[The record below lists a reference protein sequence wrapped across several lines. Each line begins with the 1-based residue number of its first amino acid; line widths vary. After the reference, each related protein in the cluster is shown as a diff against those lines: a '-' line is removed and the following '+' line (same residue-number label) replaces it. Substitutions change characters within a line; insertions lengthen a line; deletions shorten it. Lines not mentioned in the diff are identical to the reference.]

1 MKARSTR
8 PIAHTSVSRRYQ
20 TVIPSQIRDKFHIRE
35 GTRIAWIDK
44 GESIEIV
51 PLPDQPWKVFRGSGK
66 FGIDYLQVLTQYR
79 KEERERRNKGPMGM
93 NRGLLEGASDTK
105 ESVRE
110 EERGEGSDKQE
121 RT

>member
-1 MKARSTR
+1 LRTRSTR

-20 TVIPSQIRDKFHIRE
+20 TVVPSKIRDKFHIRE

-51 PLPDQPWKVFRGSGK
+51 SLPDQPWKVFRGSGR
-66 FGIDYLQVLTQYR
+66 FGIDYLQVLAQYR
-79 KEERERRNKGPMGM
+79 KEERERRNKGTMGM
-93 NRGLLEGASDTK
+93 NKRLLEGAGDRE